1 MGKRF
6 SNYDEFSEKGRKM
19 MKKIAVGISFILAML
34 FVFFLP
40 VGKEKV
46 EEKQEKTETA
56 TSETII
62 LSSESDSSMNSE
74 EKTNESTEEVIETS
88 FSEEKMSVTN
98 KELLESFG
106 EAYANYS
113 SINDRNEKLKK
124 LMTAECIKKNG
135 IDVKTAVQLS
145 SEGNVETI
153 YQSEDNK
160 YAIILTCKQSD
171 RVVRVLLLVS
181 VKDGKIS
188 EMTYNTIKQEY

>member
-1 MGKRF
+1 
-6 SNYDEFSEKGRKM
+6 
-19 MKKIAVGISFILAML
+19 MKKIIFGVGFVLLML
-34 FVFFLP
+34 VVFFLP
-40 VGKEKV
+40 VGKEK
-46 EEKQEKTETA
+46 EPSKQVKIVNTTET
-56 TSETII
+56 TDF
-62 LSSESDSSMNSE
+62 LLSESYS
-74 EKTNESTEEVIETS
+74 KA
-88 FSEEKMSVTN
+88 FSEERTRDTVSETTESSIKEMQVNN
-98 KELLESFG
+98 KELLQSFG

-113 SINDRNEKLKK
+113 NINDRNEKLKK

-160 YAIILTCKQSD
+160 YAIVLTCKQSD
-171 RVVRVLLLVS
+171 RVIRVLLLAS